1 MPDTS
6 APDSSGSDSSGSDSF
21 GPDLVRELREI
32 AEVTAQEAAR
42 LVREHASG
50 PVTVEDRKSSDVDV
64 VTAADKASE
73 ELLARR
79 LGELRPDDGFFG
91 EEGGRR
97 ASRTGVTWVV
107 DPIDGTVN
115 FLYGLPHYAVSVAAV
130 DTSER
135 SLAGAVVNV
144 PLGEVF
150 TAGRGQGATLDGE
163 PLRVRPVPPVA
174 ERLVLTGF
182 QYQERIRTLQ
192 GEAVTRLLGQ
202 VRDIR
207 REGSAALELCQVAAG
222 RADVYVEE
230 GLHLWDR
237 AAAALVAEEAGARV
251 SLHTGVG
258 GMTCILC
265 VPADGY
271 EETLT
276 LVRDCGF
283 FGPGA

>member
-1 MPDTS
+1 VPDTS
-6 APDSSGSDSSGSDSF
+6 ALDSVP
-21 GPDLVRELREI
+21 PDLVRELREI
-32 AEVTAQEAAR
+32 AEVTAREAAR
-42 LVREHASG
+42 LVREHAAG

-115 FLYGLPHYAVSVAAV
+115 FLYGIPHYAVSVAAV
-130 DTSER
+130 DASER

-150 TAGRGQGATLDGE
+150 TAARGQGATLDGE
-163 PLRVRPVPPVA
+163 PLRVRPVPPLA

-182 QYQERIRTLQ
+182 QYQEHVRTLQ
-192 GEAVTRLLGQ
+192 GAAVARLLGQ

-251 SLHTGVG
+251 SLHPGVG

-271 EETLT
+271 EETLA

>member
-1 MPDTS
+1 VADPFPP
-6 APDSSGSDSSGSDSF
+6 A
-21 GPDLVRELREI
+21 LVRELREI
-32 AEVTAQEAAR
+32 AESTAQEAAE
-42 LVREHASG
+42 LVRVHAEG
-50 PVTVEDRKSSDVDV
+50 PVTVAERKSSEVDV

-97 ASRTGVTWVV
+97 ETRTGVTWVV

-115 FLYGLPHYAVSVAAV
+115 FLYGIPHYAVSVAAV
-130 DTSER
+130 GPDET

-144 PLGEVF
+144 PRGEVF
-150 TAGRGQGATLDGE
+150 TAGRGQGATLDGRD
-163 PLRVRPVPPVA
+163 LRVRPVPPMA

-192 GEAVTRLLGQ
+192 GEAVARLLGH

-265 VPADGY
+265 APAEGY
-271 EETLT
+271 PETLA
-276 LVRDCGF
+276 LVRECGF
-283 FGPGA
+283 FAPDS

>member
-1 MPDTS
+1 MPDTFPP
-6 APDSSGSDSSGSDSF
+6 A
-21 GPDLVRELREI
+21 LLRELREV
-32 AEVTAQEAAR
+32 AEATAQEAAR
-42 LVREHASG
+42 LVREHSEG
-50 PVTVEDRKSSDVDV
+50 PVTVEDRKSSEVDV

-97 ASRTGVTWVV
+97 DSRTGVTWVV

-115 FLYGLPHYAVSVAAV
+115 FLYGIPHYAVSVAAV
-130 DTSER
+130 GPGEQ

-144 PLGEVF
+144 PRGEVF
-150 TAGRGQGATLDGE
+150 TAALGQGATLDGE
-163 PLRVRPVPPVA
+163 PLRVRPVPPMA

-182 QYQERIRTLQ
+182 QYQEHIRTLQ
-192 GEAVTRLLGQ
+192 GEAVSRLLGH

-222 RADVYVEE
+222 RADLYVEE

-251 SLHTGVG
+251 SLHPGVG

-271 EETLT
+271 QETLE
-276 LVRDCGF
+276 LVADCGF
-283 FGPGA
+283 FAPVA